1 LYGNLECKMIYGG
14 SYLSDGKRQNYQA
27 EKTLNLPLKYLPIDN
42 FNLALLLVVGDLFSN
57 AMN

>member
-1 LYGNLECKMIYGG
+1 MIYGG